1 MWFIGAQICTAVF
14 LAISSGLLFAKARGR
29 GGPAISACLLVFGL
43 WALNTAISHGT
54 SSLSGKL
61 LLEGL
66 WYLSGAFMPSLF
78 LLSTL
83 RFANSSRAVPLFWLI
98 LLAWHLLIGI
108 LALSNGSH
116 GLLWTSPRI
125 SELGTLSYD
134 RTLLNIINLFILL
147 FEVLSSLVY
156 WLQRSI
162 IQRGIDAAPR
172 RIDEPGNSVSHADV
186 SDHKFSGSPQDL
198 AGLSAP
204 LFFVKRYPGSDCGV
218 PLRRIPHSCRCRLR
232 SERHTLIIA
241 VFSVD

>member
-1 MWFIGAQICTAVF
+1 MNNMWFIGAQICTAVF

-29 GGPAISACLLVFGL
+29 GGPAISACQLVFGL

-125 SELGTLSYD
+125 SEFGTLSYD

-162 IQRGIDAAPR
+162 IQRGVEAVR
-172 RIDEPGNSVSHADV
+172 
-186 SDHKFSGSPQDL
+186 
-198 AGLSAP
+198 AGLMSLAIAFPMLMYLITNFLDPLKTRPDYLPLAFSLSAI
-204 LFFVKRYPGSDCGV
+204 LV
-218 PLRRIPHSCRCRLR
+218 L
-232 SERHTLIIA
+232 IA
-241 VFSVD
+241 VFRFGAYRTAADAD

>member
-1 MWFIGAQICTAVF
+1 MNNMWFIGAQICTAVF
-14 LAISSGLLFAKARGR
+14 FAISSGLLFAKARGR

-125 SELGTLSYD
+125 SEFGTLSYD

-162 IQRGIDAAPR
+162 IQRGVEAVR
-172 RIDEPGNSVSHADV
+172 
-186 SDHKFSGSPQDL
+186 
-198 AGLSAP
+198 AGLMSLAIAFPMLMYLIVNFLDPLKTRPDYLPLAFSLSAI
-204 LFFVKRYPGSDCGV
+204 LV
-218 PLRRIPHSCRCRLR
+218 L
-232 SERHTLIIA
+232 IA
-241 VFSVD
+241 VFRFGAYRTAAEAD